1 MNRFT
6 SAIRKSVDDKNWF
19 SALFIALAMPDICG
33 SIETPKEKNGAR
45 YRRWFNENLEQHY
58 IFKTA
63 YDTTKLLRPQEI
75 ERLELT
81 AEHNAESAKILDK
94 LKNHI
99 IPEQI
104 LLTAEKCYAL
114 RNSCLH
120 SGMSKDE
127 RRKFA
132 FIPPLDGGG
141 GSHLNFINDTLV
153 IRIDKFCEDVC
164 LAVDNWFES
173 KKGDSEIQ
181 NRISELLEVSH
192 NPFPRVYFNK

>member
-1 MNRFT
+1 M
-6 SAIRKSVDDKNWF
+6 
-19 SALFIALAMPDICG
+19 
-33 SIETPKEKNGAR
+33 
-45 YRRWFNENLEQHY
+45 
-58 IFKTA
+58 
-63 YDTTKLLRPQEI
+63 
-75 ERLELT
+75 ELT